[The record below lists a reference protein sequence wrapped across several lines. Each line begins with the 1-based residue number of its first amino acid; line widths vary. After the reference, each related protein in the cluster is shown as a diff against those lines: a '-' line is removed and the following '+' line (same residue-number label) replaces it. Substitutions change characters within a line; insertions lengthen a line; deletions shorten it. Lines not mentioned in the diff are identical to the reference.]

1 MIKTAS
7 LSAFYIGS
15 AKIDFRAKTAYP
27 PPCILSYFPLYST
40 TLKSTKN
47 FCVFCEINGSNLL
60 PESYFEDEV
69 FIMSNDISKMRNIGI
84 SAHIDSGKTTLSER
98 ILFYCDR
105 IHALHEVRG
114 KDGVGATMDNMEM
127 ERERGITIQSASTQ
141 VTWKD
146 YTVNVIDTPGH
157 VDFTIEVER
166 SLRVLDGA
174 ILVLCSVGGVQS
186 QSITVDRQLK
196 RYHVPRIA
204 FVNKCDRTGANPL
217 KVRMQLREKLGLNA
231 YMMQIPIGLEDKLE
245 GVVDLVTMKA
255 LYFEGENGTQVRMAE
270 IPPHLTAEAQK
281 YREEMLDAA
290 SMFSDELAEA
300 FLEGTETEEMI
311 REAIRK
317 GTLAEQFV
325 PVFLGSAYKNKGI
338 QPLLDGVGYYLPDPS
353 EIKNTALA
361 LDENEKP
368 ITLGCEENAPVVAL
382 GFKLEDGKYGQLTY
396 VRIYQGTL
404 KKGEELF
411 NTRARKKFKVGRL
424 VRMNSATMEDINEG
438 GPGDIVAL
446 FGVDCASGDTFC
458 GGGLNY
464 AMSSMYVP
472 DPVIS
477 LSLTPKDKQAADQM
491 SKALN
496 RFTKEDPTF
505 RSYVDKESNQ
515 TIIQGMGE
523 LHLEVYIERMR
534 REYKCEVETGMPQV
548 AYREAITQR
557 ADFNYT
563 HKKQTGG
570 SGQFGR
576 VAGFIEPLAE
586 EDYEFVNQI
595 KGGAIPS
602 EFIPSCDK
610 GFKEAVKRGTLIGF
624 PIVGTRVTIND
635 GQSHPVDSSD
645 MAFQAAAIG
654 AFREAYKAAK
664 PAILEPIMK
673 VSIEGPQEFQGNIFG
688 LINQRRGVIVSST
701 EDDNFTRVD
710 AEVPLSEM
718 FGFSTILRS
727 STQGKA
733 EYSMEFAKYGKAP
746 SSVSEQLIK
755 EYEAKRLA
763 EKK

>member
-1 MIKTAS
+1 
-7 LSAFYIGS
+7 
-15 AKIDFRAKTAYP
+15 
-27 PPCILSYFPLYST
+27 
-40 TLKSTKN
+40 
-47 FCVFCEINGSNLL
+47 
-60 PESYFEDEV
+60 
-69 FIMSNDISKMRNIGI
+69 MSSDISKMRNIGI

-105 IHALHEVRG
+105 IHTIHEVRG
-114 KDGVGATMDNMEM
+114 KDGVGAVMDNMEL

-141 VTWKD
+141 VQWKD
-146 YTVNVIDTPGH
+146 HTINVIDTPGH

-174 ILVLCSVGGVQS
+174 ILVLCSVAGVQS

-231 YMMQIPIGLEDKLE
+231 YMMQLPIGLEDKLE
-245 GVVDLVTMKA
+245 GVIDLITMKA
-255 LYFEGENGTQVRMAE
+255 LYFEGDSGTELRVAE
-270 IPPHLTAEAQK
+270 IPAHLLDDAKK
-281 YREEMLDAA
+281 YREEMIDAA

-300 FLEGTETEEMI
+300 FLEGAETEEMI
-311 REAIRK
+311 RAAVRT
-317 GTLAEQFV
+317 GTLKEAFV

-338 QPLLDGVGYYLPDPS
+338 QPLLDAVTYYLPNPT
-353 EIKNTALA
+353 EITNKALNLDKN
-361 LDENEKP
+361 
-368 ITLGCEENAPVVAL
+368 EEPVVLSTNPDDPVVSL

-404 KKGEELF
+404 KKGGELY
-411 NTRARKKFKVGRL
+411 NTRSRKKFKVGRL
-424 VRMNSATMEDINEG
+424 VRMNSAEMEDISEG

-446 FGVDCASGDTFC
+446 FGIECASGDTFC
-458 GGGLNY
+458 GGDLNY
-464 AMSSMYVP
+464 AMSSMFVP

-477 LSLTPKDKQAADQM
+477 LSVTPKDKKSADQM
-491 SKALN
+491 GKALN

-505 RSYVDKESNQ
+505 RTYVDPESNE

-523 LHLEVYIERMR
+523 LHLDVYIERMR
-534 REYKCEVETGMPQV
+534 REYKCDVETGMPQV
-548 AYREAITQR
+548 AYREAISQR

-576 VAGFIEPLAE
+576 VAGFIEPTSE
-586 EDYEFVNQI
+586 QDYEFVDQI

-610 GFKEAVKRGTLIGF
+610 GFKTAIKKGTLIGF
-624 PIVGTRVTIND
+624 PIVGVRVTIND
-635 GQSHPVDSSD
+635 GQTHPVDSSD

-654 AFREAYKAAK
+654 AFREAYKKAN
-664 PAILEPIMK
+664 PIVLEPIMK

-688 LINQRRGVIVSST
+688 LINQRRGIILSST
-701 EDDNFTRVD
+701 EDEQFTRVD

-746 SSVSEQLIK
+746 QSVTETLIK
-755 EYEAKRLA
+755 AYEEKRKA
-763 EKK
+763 EQQK

>member
-1 MIKTAS
+1 M
-7 LSAFYIGS
+7 
-15 AKIDFRAKTAYP
+15 
-27 PPCILSYFPLYST
+27 
-40 TLKSTKN
+40 N
-47 FCVFCEINGSNLL
+47 NN
-60 PESYFEDEV
+60 
-69 FIMSNDISKMRNIGI
+69 ISKMRNIGI

-105 IHALHEVRG
+105 IHAIHEVRG
-114 KDGVGATMDNMEM
+114 KDGVGAVMDNMEL

-141 VTWKD
+141 VRWKD

-204 FVNKCDRTGANPL
+204 FINKCDRTGANPL

-231 YMMQIPIGLEDKLE
+231 YMMQLPIGLEDKLE
-245 GVVDLVTMKA
+245 GVVDLITMKA
-255 LYFEGENGTQVRMAE
+255 IYFEGDNGTEMRLAE
-270 IPPHLTAEAQK
+270 IPAHLVNEAKK
-281 YREEMLDAA
+281 YRDEMLDAA

-300 FLEGTETEEMI
+300 YLEGAETEEQI
-311 REAIRK
+311 RAAVRK
-317 GTLAEQFV
+317 ATLEEKFV

-338 QPLLDGVGYYLPDPS
+338 QPLLDAVTYYLPNPS
-353 EIKNTALA
+353 EITNKA
-361 LDENEKP
+361 LDLDKNEEP
-368 ITLGCEENAPVVAL
+368 VTLGADPEAPVVSL

-404 KKGEELF
+404 KKGGELY
-411 NTRARKKFKVGRL
+411 NTRSRKKFKVGRL
-424 VRMNSATMEDINEG
+424 VRMNSAEMEDISEG
-438 GPGDIVAL
+438 MPGDIVAL
-446 FGVDCASGDTFC
+446 FGIDCASGDTFC
-458 GGGLNY
+458 GGNLNY
-464 AMSSMYVP
+464 AMSSMFVP

-477 LSLTPKDKQAADQM
+477 LSLTPKDKKSADQM
-491 SKALN
+491 GKALN

-505 RSYVDKESNQ
+505 RTYVDPESNQ

-523 LHLEVYIERMR
+523 LHLDVYIERMR

-548 AYREAITQR
+548 AYREAISQR

-576 VAGFIEPLAE
+576 VAGFIEPIAE
-586 EDYEFVNQI
+586 QDYEFVDQI
-595 KGGAIPS
+595 KGGVIPT
-602 EFIPSCDK
+602 EFVPSCDK
-610 GFKEAVKRGTLIGF
+610 GFRTAVKKGTLIGF
-624 PIVGTRVTIND
+624 PIVGVRVTIND
-635 GQSHPVDSSD
+635 GQTHPVDSSD

-654 AFREAYKAAK
+654 AFREAYKKANATV
-664 PAILEPIMK
+664 LEPIMK

-688 LINQRRGVIVSST
+688 LINQRRGIILSST
-701 EDDNFTRVD
+701 EDEQFTRVD

-746 SSVSEQLIK
+746 QSITEQLIK
-755 EYEAKRLA
+755 EYEEKRKA
-763 EKK
+763 EQK

>member
-1 MIKTAS
+1 MSDA
-7 LSAFYIGS
+7 
-15 AKIDFRAKTAYP
+15 
-27 PPCILSYFPLYST
+27 IL
-40 TLKSTKN
+40 
-47 FCVFCEINGSNLL
+47 
-60 PESYFEDEV
+60 
-69 FIMSNDISKMRNIGI
+69 KMRNIGI

-105 IHALHEVRG
+105 IHAIHEVRG
-114 KDGVGATMDNMEM
+114 KDGVGAVMDNMDL

-141 VTWKD
+141 VKWKD
-146 YTVNVIDTPGH
+146 YTMNVIDTPGH

-231 YMMQIPIGLEDKLE
+231 YMMQLPIGLEDKLE
-245 GVVDLVTMKA
+245 GVIDLVTMQA
-255 LYFEGENGTQVRMAE
+255 MYFEGDNGMEVRIAE
-270 IPPHLTAEAQK
+270 IPSHLLDDAQK
-281 YREEMLDAA
+281 YREEMVDAA

-300 FLEGTETEEMI
+300 FLEGTETVEMI
-311 REAIRK
+311 RDAVRK
-317 GTLAEQFV
+317 GTLDEQFV

-338 QPLLDGVGYYLPDPS
+338 QPLLDAVTYYLPNPS
-353 EIKNTALA
+353 EVKNVA
-361 LDENEKP
+361 LDLNQDEKEV
-368 ITLGCEENAPVVAL
+368 ILGCGEDDPVVSL

-396 VRIYQGTL
+396 VRVYQGTI
-404 KKGEELF
+404 KKGGDLY
-411 NTRARKKFKVGRL
+411 NTRSKKKFKVGRL
-424 VRMNSATMEDINEG
+424 IRMNSAEMEDITTA
-438 GPGDIVAL
+438 GPGDVVAL

-458 GGGLNY
+458 DPDLNY
-464 AMSSMYVP
+464 AMTSMFVP

-477 LSLTPKDKQAADQM
+477 LSVNPKDKKSADQM

-505 RSYVDKESNQ
+505 RSYVDAESNE

-523 LHLEVYIERMR
+523 LHLEVYIERMK

-548 AYREAITQR
+548 AYREAITER
-557 ADFNYT
+557 GEFNYT
-563 HKKQTGG
+563 HKKQSGG

-576 VAGFIEPLAE
+576 VAGFVEPITE
-586 EDYEFVNQI
+586 EDYMFVNNI
-595 KGGAIPS
+595 KGGAIPT
-602 EFIPSCDK
+602 EYIPACDK
-610 GFKEAVKRGTLIGF
+610 GFKQAIQKGSLIGF
-624 PIVGTRVTIND
+624 PIVGVKVTIND

-645 MAFQAAAIG
+645 MAFQLAAIG
-654 AFREAYKAAK
+654 AFREAYKKAK
-664 PAILEPIMK
+664 PTILEPIMK
-673 VSIEGPQEFQGNIFG
+673 VSVEGPQEFQGNIFS
-688 LINQRRGVIVSST
+688 LINQRRGIIVSSS
-701 EDDNFTRVD
+701 EDDAFTKVD

-733 EYSMEFAKYGKAP
+733 EYSMVFEKYGKAP
-746 SSVSEQLIK
+746 QSISEELIK
-755 EYEAKRLA
+755 EYEAKRAA
-763 EKK
+763 EHK